1 MKRTPILAVAFILV
15 LLPACRKKPVARQP
29 AAPKVENAVVLL
41 RDDNGHVGR
50 VNFRN
55 AGGSTEL
62 TKENTMTAIIAADVA
77 PGAPVPLSAEEIARR
92 FGSALEGLPAP
103 QLEFILNFE
112 LGTEKLTAESEAR
125 LTELIQAV
133 RDRRSTDVSI
143 IGHTDT
149 TGSVESNFALGLRRA
164 ESVAEILRGRG
175 LAREFITVESH
186 GEGDL
191 LIRTADDVKEP
202 RNRRVEVTVR

>member
-1 MKRTPILAVAFILV
+1 MRRTPILAVAFILA
-15 LLPACRKKPVARQP
+15 LLPACRKKQVVQQPV
-29 AAPKVENAVVLL
+29 APKVENAVVLL
-41 RDDNGHVGR
+41 RDDNGPVGR
-50 VNFRN
+50 VTFRN

-77 PGAPVPLSAEEIARR
+77 PGAPAPLSAEEITRR

-125 LTELIQAV
+125 LIELIQAV
-133 RDRRSTDVSI
+133 RERRSTDVSI

-149 TGSVESNFALGLRRA
+149 TDSAESNFRLGLRRA
-164 ESVAEILRGRG
+164 EKVAEILRSRG
-175 LAREFITVESH
+175 LAREFMTVESR
-186 GEGDL
+186 GEGDP
-191 LIRTADDVKEP
+191 LIRTAENMREP